1 MFSLG
6 VIAASG
12 VSTGYSGQFDVGEF
26 TDKFGTRR
34 GFSAD
39 PNTTPP
45 WQQQGS
51 GTATLIKFGGLD
63 PIYVDLGGTSYQ
75 IVLFQTFIAQQ
86 TLTILL
92 PDQTSNT
99 ILPQDLF
106 TSISTDLGTL
116 NSADATSHSLVTGY
130 GNPNFKVT
138 NWVWTASG
146 GYVPPNIVGSSVTT
160 RTLTIV
166 E

>member
-1 MFSLG
+1 MFNSG

-12 VSTGYSGQFDVGEF
+12 VTSGYSADFTVGVF

-39 PNTTPP
+39 PNSTPA

-51 GTATLIKFGGLD
+51 GVAHGQKYGGLD
-63 PIYVDLGGTSYQ
+63 PIYVELGGTSYQ
-75 IVLFQTFIAQQ
+75 IVNLSFFTNQQ

-92 PDQTSNT
+92 PDQTSST

-106 TSISTDLGTL
+106 TSISTVLGSL
-116 NSADATSHSLVTGY
+116 NSADVTGHSLSSGY

-138 NWVWTASG
+138 NWTWTASG
-146 GYVPPNIVGSSVTT
+146 GYTPPNIIGSTTTT
-160 RTLTIV
+160 RTLTIA

>member
-12 VSTGYSGQFDVGEF
+12 VSTGYSADFIVGVF
-26 TDKFGTRR
+26 TDKFGSRR
-34 GFSAD
+34 GFMAD

-51 GTATLIKFGGLD
+51 GTATGNKFGGLD

-75 IVLFQTFIAQQ
+75 IVQFQLFINQQ

-116 NSADATSHSLVTGY
+116 NSADVTTHALNTGY

-138 NWVWTASG
+138 SWTWTASG
-146 GYVPPNIVGSSVTT
+146 GYIPPNIIGSSVTT

>member
-6 VIAASG
+6 AIAASG
-12 VSTGYSGQFDVGEF
+12 VSTGYSGQFDVGVF

-34 GFSAD
+34 GFAAD
-39 PNTTPP
+39 PNSTPAF
-45 WQQQGS
+45 QQQGA
-51 GTATLIKFGGLD
+51 GTAHGQKFGGLSPVLVTLD
-63 PIYVDLGGTSYQ
+63 GTSHQ
-75 IVLFQTFIAQQ
+75 IVLFQFFVNQQ

-116 NSADATSHSLVTGY
+116 NSADVTTHNLVTDY
-130 GNPNFKVT
+130 GNSNFKVT
-138 NWVWTASG
+138 NWTWTASG
-146 GYVPPNIVGSSVTT
+146 GYIPPNIIGSSVTT

>member
-1 MFSLG
+1 MFNSG

-12 VSTGYSGQFDVGEF
+12 GTSGYSADFTVGAF
-26 TDKFGTRR
+26 TDKAGTRR

-39 PNTTPP
+39 PNSTPA

-51 GTATLIKFGGLD
+51 GTANSQKYGGLD
-63 PIYVDLGGTSYQ
+63 PIYVNLGGTSYQ
-75 IVLFQTFIAQQ
+75 IVNFTFFINQQ

-92 PDQTSNT
+92 PDQTSST

-116 NSADATSHSLVTGY
+116 NSADATSHSYSAGY
-130 GNPNFKVT
+130 GTPNFKVT

-146 GYVPPNIVGSSVTT
+146 GYIPPNIIGSSVTT
-160 RTLTIV
+160 RTLTI
-166 E
+166 EE

>member
-1 MFSLG
+1 MFSSG
-6 VIAASG
+6 VIAS
-12 VSTGYSGQFDVGEF
+12 STPTGYSAQFDVGVF
-26 TDKFGTRR
+26 TDKAGTRR
-34 GFSAD
+34 GFTAD
-39 PNTTPP
+39 PNSTPAFE
-45 WQQQGS
+45 QQGS
-51 GTATLIKFGGLD
+51 GTATINKFGGLSPVFVTLD
-63 PIYVDLGGTSYQ
+63 GTSHQ
-75 IVLFQTFIAQQ
+75 IVQFQFFINQQ

-92 PDQTSNT
+92 PDQTSST

-116 NSADATSHSLVTGY
+116 NSADATSHALNTGY

-138 NWVWTASG
+138 SWTWTASG
-146 GYVPPNIVGSSVTT
+146 GYIPPNIIGSSVTT